1 MEDTIPIF
9 KSHYSLGRSIL
20 TLKMPKEFQE
30 NESSDSV
37 FDICKEAK
45 LKEMYLVDDN
55 MAGFLEAHTNAE
67 SLKIKLILDYV

>member
-1 MEDTIPIF
+1 MEEIIPIF

-20 TLKMPKEFQE
+20 TLKMPKEFKE
-30 NESSDSV
+30 DESSDSV
-37 FDICKEAK
+37 FDICDEAE

-67 SLKIKLILDYV
+67 SLKIKLIFGIY